1 MASQF
6 HVPDR
11 WRIVRLGDVAD
22 VTFSSVDKKTLD
34 DELPVELCNYT
45 DVFYNRQIRPGMD
58 LMVATAT
65 PTEREKWTLKK
76 GDVLFTKDSE
86 TRDEIGIPAYVPED
100 MPNVLCGYHLGRARP
115 DSRVV
120 DGSFLARALG
130 SPASAREL
138 ARVAN
143 GITRFGL
150 TLDATRSLLVLLPP
164 LGEQRA
170 IAAVLDSIDEVIER
184 TGEVIAATKRLRDA
198 TLHELLSCGLPGRN
212 TEWKEIRG
220 LGTIPASWDVM
231 QLGEILTLNQPGAW
245 GDAPTEDDSGVRVLR
260 AADLTRDGGVITTS
274 AAWRCLSQRDR
285 ERRLMINGDLLLERS
300 GGGPGTPV
308 GRIALIDGVSPIYC
322 SNFCQHLRVDSARC
336 SPQFAARA
344 LWHRYMRGVTERLEQ
359 RTTGI
364 RNLDYDG
371 YLLFPIPLPPL
382 DEQRTIT
389 TALDGVDEALAR
401 IQAERDEL
409 QSLKES
415 VTDALL
421 TGRVQIAA
429 TVQTSKPHVHS

>member
-1 MASQF
+1 MASQS

-45 DVFYNRQIRPGMD
+45 DVFYNRQIQPGMD

-65 PTEREKWTLKK
+65 PTEREKWTLRK

-150 TLDATRSLLVLLPP
+150 TLDATRSLPVLLPP
-164 LGEQRA
+164 LSEQRA
-170 IAAVLDSIDEVIER
+170 IAAVLGSIDETLER
-184 TGEVIAATKRLRDA
+184 TEEVIAAKEQLRDS
-198 TLHELLSCGLPGRN
+198 LLQELLRHGVPGWHK
-212 TEWKEIRG
+212 EWKEVRG
-220 LGTIPASWDVM
+220 LGTVPACWDVVR
-231 QLGEILTLNQPGAW
+231 LGDVTEVNPRRPPLKVEPMNSVTFVPMMAVAENCGGIV
-245 GDAPTEDDSGVRVLR
+245 APELRPFREVARGYTYFQRQDVLFAKITPCLQNGKHALAANLSGEFGFGTTEFHVIRVGSSMDPRHLFRVL
-260 AADLTRDGGVITTS
+260 TQPS
-274 AAWRCLSQRDR
+274 
-285 ERRLMINGDLLLERS
+285 NLERCQKSFS
-300 GGGPGTPV
+300 GTAGQQRVHPDV
-308 GRIALIDGVSPIYC
+308 LRELRL
-322 SNFCQHLRVDSARC
+322 CQPS
-336 SPQFAARA
+336 
-344 LWHRYMRGVTERLEQ
+344 
-359 RTTGI
+359 
-364 RNLDYDG
+364 
-371 YLLFPIPLPPL
+371 L
-382 DEQRTIT
+382 DEQRAI
-389 TALDGVDEALAR
+389 AGLMDGVDMAIAK
-401 IQAERDEL
+401 ERQVRERL
-409 QSLKES
+409 QSLKDS
-415 VTDALL
+415 TADVLL
-421 TGRVQIAA
+421 TGRMQIQKEGTTAS
-429 TVQTSKPHVHS
+429 V